1 MALNGK
7 TAIVTGG
14 AGGIGYAVAERFV
27 EEGAHVVIAD
37 FDAEKGSKAAKTPR
51 CA

>member
-7 TAIVTGG
+7 TAIVTGA

-27 EEGAHVVIAD
+27 KEGAHVVIAD
-37 FDAEKGSKAAKTPR
+37 FDAEKGAK
-51 CA
+51 